1 MKQMLPDT
9 ATADARRLLATRAA
23 RGFAD
28 GIASVLLPSFLTRL
42 GFSPL
47 EVGAIVAATLLG
59 SAALTLV
66 VGLFGRRFPRRALL
80 LGASAL
86 MFATGVGFFSATQ
99 FWPLLVIAF
108 VGTLNP
114 SAGDVTLFLPTE
126 QAVLAEAAAPRHR
139 TGLFAWYNLAGAFA
153 GAVGSLASGA
163 ADALAQSANLEAAF
177 AERLGFLI
185 YAALGA
191 ASALAYRKLSP
202 AVEPPP
208 APPAPPLQKSRRVV
222 LTLSA
227 LFSLDSFGGGFVVQS
242 LLALWLF
249 RRFALPLSTA
259 AAIFFAV
266 NLLGAISQLVS
277 ARIAARVGHVR
288 TMVFTHLPSNFF
300 LVLAGMAPT
309 LPLAV
314 LFLLLRAALS
324 QMDVPARQAYV
335 MAMVPRE
342 ERAAAS
348 SVTNVPRSLAAAVAP
363 VLAGALLDRSSYG
376 WPLIIAG
383 AVKAAYDVILYWNF
397 SQRRPLD
404 E

>member
-1 MKQMLPDT
+1 MT
-9 ATADARRLLATRAA
+9 ATPDAARLIATRAA

-28 GIASVLLPSFLTRL
+28 GIASVLLASHLTRL

-47 EVGAIVAATLLG
+47 EVGAIVTATLVG
-59 SAALTLV
+59 SAMLMLA
-66 VGLFGRRFPRRALL
+66 VGLAGHRWPRRAVL
-80 LGASAL
+80 LGASVL
-86 MFATGVGFFSATQ
+86 MFLTGLGFFAATR

-114 SAGDVTLFLPTE
+114 SSGDVTLFLPTE
-126 QAVLAEAAAPRHR
+126 QAVLAETVPPRDR
-139 TGLFAWYNLAGAFA
+139 TAIFAWYNLAGAFA
-153 GAVGSLASGA
+153 GALGSLAAGGP
-163 ADALAQSANLEAAF
+163 DKLAVLLRTSATQ
-177 AERLGFLI
+177 AERLGFI
-185 YAALGA
+185 VYAIIGAL
-191 ASALAYRKLSP
+191 SAVLYRELSP

-208 APPAPPLQKSRRVV
+208 RTKEPPLAKSRAIV
-222 LTLSA
+222 LQLAA

-249 RRFALPLSTA
+249 RRFALPVPTA

-277 ARIAARVGHVR
+277 ARVAVKIGHVR
-288 TMVFTHLPSNFF
+288 TMVYTHLPSNVF
-300 LVLAGMAPT
+300 LVLAGVMPS

-314 LFLLLRAALS
+314 LFLLLRSALS

-342 ERAAAS
+342 ERAAAA

-363 VLAGALLDRSSYG
+363 LIAGALLDRTSYG
-376 WPLIIAG
+376 WPLVCAG
-383 AVKAAYDVILYWNF
+383 VLKAAYDLLLF
-397 SQRRPLD
+397 AQFAHRRPD
-404 E
+404 EPS